1 MAIRANFDV
10 DVADRGARFNRGAA
24 RACDNGFFIFG
35 MYRFF
40 HAPFYTTS
48 TPALQRTLP
57 KKPST
62 VAESGQAVVLDS
74 TVYGSRI
81 GK

>member
-10 DVADRGARFNRGAA
+10 DVTDRGARLNRAAA

-40 HAPFYTTS
+40 HGQFYTTS
-48 TPALQRTLP
+48 TPALQRTLA
-57 KKPST
+57 KERFT
-62 VAESGQAVVLDS
+62 VAESG
-74 TVYGSRI
+74 
-81 GK
+81 